1 MSSSAQVR
9 ALAVTALQG
18 ATNAGS
24 NVFFAR
30 TWPTQPDSYPILLV
44 PPLDEHGESWGD
56 VGAPA
61 FNVTTTLRVL
71 ARVQEPA
78 DFASVDAGS
87 EAVALELET
96 LRDQIKAAII
106 NNPALRGG
114 PGAPVQEFSGFR
126 CQTTLTEEGEQPLG
140 QMMVEIDMVIV
151 QGPDDF
157 FQIPSTPFEGPS
169 LSVQEPAGTVQ
180 PGFSITLP
188 Q

>member
-9 ALAVTALQG
+9 ALAVAALRAAIG
-18 ATNAGS
+18 AGA
-24 NVFFAR
+24 NVYFAR

-71 ARVQEPA
+71 ARVQEPG
-78 DFASVDAGS
+78 DFESVDAGS
-87 EAVALELET
+87 EAVALSLEV

-106 NNPALRGG
+106 NNPALRGM
-114 PGAPVQEFSGFR
+114 GAPVQEFTGFR
-126 CQTTLTEEGEQPLG
+126 CQTTLTAEGEQPLG

-157 FQIPSTPFEGPS
+157 FQIPSTPFEGPN
-169 LSVQEPAGTVQ
+169 LTVQEPAGTVQ